1 MISPYIQCSLHKISK
16 RFRINLRPFPPEYKY
31 LINFYSLQA
40 AVKIHVVSIYNG
52 SIILVS
58 ENEASRPI
66 VKIRY

>member
-16 RFRINLRPFPPEYKY
+16 RLCINLRSFPSEYKC

-58 ENEASRPI
+58 ENEASRSI
-66 VKIRY
+66 VKILY